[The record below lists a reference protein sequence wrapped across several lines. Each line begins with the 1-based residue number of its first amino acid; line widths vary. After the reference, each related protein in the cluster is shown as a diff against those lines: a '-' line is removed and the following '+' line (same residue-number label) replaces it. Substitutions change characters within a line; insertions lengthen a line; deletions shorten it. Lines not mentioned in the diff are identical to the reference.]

1 MTGWI
6 TSWIVGS
13 LLMTAGYLCGS
24 LFRHRG
30 TAKHKAVGKVDDST
44 GLQSRLS
51 ESQAR
56 CEALQREQNQ
66 LTDKLQIFQEL
77 CADLVTGRER
87 KYQERK
93 QLEDQLQCNRELIF
107 ELEKH
112 YQDEYHGRIESLDQL
127 HNLKRVQLQHSIQS
141 EQQSKDHQ
149 QRCQSLDAALATSNE
164 QIKLVTEERNKLMK
178 SSGNSRTLLAEL
190 ASQISDQE
198 SQFHELR
205 HEWEDCKSQLFQE
218 QELTSELRTSIRD
231 LQNSITDNQAQ
242 VEEVRVEDKARGDQL
257 EIALRNTEN
266 SLIEMTACA
275 EDLSSRL
282 NLTQI
287 ELVDAT
293 NKIAADSTTFEEKTQ
308 QHIAERDDAFAQG
321 YELVNRIQIEVQQ
334 RLKSLLEQRDA
345 AFDKANR
352 MLDDIRILQS
362 RAQSN
367 EETIRN
373 LRRERGA
380 VLMRARSGRVEY
392 PRLLETPLPDHK
404 QRQTK
409 PRSPAR
415 INYGGKTRVDSI
427 RGLVYTSP
435 PRFIDD
441 LKRISGIAAVL
452 ESKLNEYGIYTYEQ
466 IFSWDA
472 QAIAEFSKL
481 LVFKDRID
489 RDGWQAQARKHYHDK
504 YGSRAA

>member
-1 MTGWI
+1 
-6 TSWIVGS
+6 
-13 LLMTAGYLCGS
+13 
-24 LFRHRG
+24 
-30 TAKHKAVGKVDDST
+30 
-44 GLQSRLS
+44 
-51 ESQAR
+51 
-56 CEALQREQNQ
+56 
-66 LTDKLQIFQEL
+66 
-77 CADLVTGRER
+77 
-87 KYQERK
+87 
-93 QLEDQLQCNRELIF
+93 
-107 ELEKH
+107 
-112 YQDEYHGRIESLDQL
+112 
-127 HNLKRVQLQHSIQS
+127 
-141 EQQSKDHQ
+141 
-149 QRCQSLDAALATSNE
+149 
-164 QIKLVTEERNKLMK
+164 
-178 SSGNSRTLLAEL
+178 
-190 ASQISDQE
+190 
-198 SQFHELR
+198 
-205 HEWEDCKSQLFQE
+205 
-218 QELTSELRTSIRD
+218 
-231 LQNSITDNQAQ
+231 
-242 VEEVRVEDKARGDQL
+242 
-257 EIALRNTEN
+257 
-266 SLIEMTACA
+266 MTACA

-293 NKIAADSTTFEEKTQ
+293 NKIATDSTTFEEKSQ
-308 QHIAERDDAFAQG
+308 QYIAERDDAFAQG
-321 YELVNRIQIEVQQ
+321 FELVNRIQIEVQQ
-334 RLKSLLEQRDA
+334 RLKSLLEQRDS

-392 PRLLETPLPDHK
+392 PRLLETPLPDHE

-409 PRSPAR
+409 PSSRPAR
-415 INYGGKTRVDSI
+415 INYGGKTRDDAI

-472 QAIAEFSKL
+472 QAISEFSKL

-489 RDGWQAQARKHYHDK
+489 RDGWQAQARKHYHAK
-504 YGSRAA
+504 YVSRAA

>member
-6 TSWIVGS
+6 TTWIVGS
-13 LLMTAGYLCGS
+13 LLIAAGYLCGS

-30 TAKHKAVGKVDDST
+30 TAKHKAVDDST

-51 ESQAR
+51 DSQAR
-56 CEALQREQNQ
+56 SEALQRERNQ
-66 LTDKLQIFQEL
+66 LTDRLRILQEL
-77 CADLVTGRER
+77 CEDLVTGRER
-87 KYQERK
+87 QYQERK

-112 YQDEYHGRIESLDQL
+112 YQDEYHERIKSLDQL
-127 HNLKRVQLQHSIQS
+127 HNLKQVQLQHSIQN

-149 QRCQSLDAALATSNE
+149 QRCQSLDSALVTSNE
-164 QIKLVTEERNKLMK
+164 QIKLVTEERDKLLQ
-178 SSGNSRTLLAEL
+178 SAGNSRTLLAEL
-190 ASQISDQE
+190 ASQTNDQE
-198 SQFHELR
+198 SQLHELR
-205 HEWEDCKSQLFQE
+205 LELADCKSQLSQE
-218 QELTSELRTSIRD
+218 QELNSELHTSITD
-231 LQNSITDNQAQ
+231 LQNTLADKQAQ
-242 VEEVRVEDKARGDQL
+242 AEEVRVENEARGDQL
-257 EIALRNTEN
+257 ETALRNTEN

-287 ELVDAT
+287 ELVDAS
-293 NKIAADSTTFEEKTQ
+293 NKIATDSITFEEKTQ
-308 QHIAERDDAFAQG
+308 QYIAERDDAFTQG
-321 YELVNRIQIEVQQ
+321 YELVNRIQVEVQQ
-334 RLKSLLEQRDA
+334 RLKSLLEQRDS

-352 MLDDIRILQS
+352 MLDDIRVLQS

-380 VLMRARSGRVEY
+380 VLMRARAGQVEY
-392 PRLLETPLPDHK
+392 PRLLETPLPDHE

-409 PRSPAR
+409 PTSSPER
-415 INYGGKTRVDSI
+415 INYGGKTRVDAI

-472 QAIAEFSKL
+472 EAIAEFSKL

-489 RDGWQAQARKHYHDK
+489 RDGWQAQARKHYHAK
-504 YGSRAA
+504 YVSRAA